1 METILFIGS
10 ATSGSSMDAIE
21 AANRLGYRTL
31 LMTNRKTF
39 IYNQNDFPFLNKVI
53 HLNVMDENTIRKQI
67 IESINIEYTLQ
78 AIISFIDPY
87 TSLAARLSNEFCN
100 SSISSDALQI
110 IEDKSSTRE
119 VLKDH
124 PATCE
129 FEIINGKQLIHSS
142 MKYPFVL
149 KKPVSNGSKDVYL
162 IESEEYFDIAFKKL
176 ATQNPVII
184 EEFVDGDQYVIEL
197 LVCKGFPMIAAII
210 KQEITME
217 YTFIVTGYE
226 VVIKMDETIYRDLR
240 KSVISILGEIGL
252 DHGACHLEMR
262 HSRKGWK
269 LIEINPRI
277 SGGAMNRMIFE
288 AFGINLVQE
297 TIKLYLGKEPDLLR
311 IKCQPVYTSF
321 ITINSYGIL
330 LEIEGEKEAVSSS
343 GVVDIHLRPVIGTMM
358 MPPISMGQRYGYV
371 MAIGDT
377 SVEAKERAELAVR
390 YIKFYVELI

>member
-10 ATSGSSMDAIE
+10 ATSGSSLDAFE
-21 AANRLGYRTL
+21 AANRLGYGTIL
-31 LMTNRKTF
+31 VTNRKTF
-39 IYNQNDFPFLNKVI
+39 IHNKNNFPFIDKVI
-53 HLNVMDENTIRKQI
+53 YVNVMDEDTIRKQI
-67 IESINIEYTLQ
+67 LYLIDTTYTLQ
-78 AIISFIDPY
+78 AIISFVDPY
-87 TSLAARLSNEFCN
+87 TSLAARLSNEYCD

-110 IEDKSSTRE
+110 LEDKSTTRE

-129 FEIINGKQLIHSS
+129 FKVINGKQLIHSS
-142 MKYPFVL
+142 MDYPFVL

-162 IESEEYFDIAFKKL
+162 IENEVHLNAALKKM

-184 EEFVDGDQYVIEL
+184 EEFVEGDQYVIEVI
-197 LVCKGFPMIAAII
+197 VCNGLPIIVAII
-210 KQEITME
+210 KQEITMD

-226 VVIKMDETIYRDLR
+226 VVLKMDDAIYRNLW

-252 DHGACHLEMR
+252 KHGACHLEMR
-262 HSRKGWK
+262 LSKKGWK

-288 AFGINLVQE
+288 AFGVNLVQE
-297 TIKLYLGKEPDLLR
+297 TVKLYLGKEPDLLVR
-311 IKCQPVYTSF
+311 KRQPVYTSF
-321 ITINSYGIL
+321 ITIHSYGYL
-330 LEIEGEKEAVSSS
+330 LGIEGEDEAASSS
-343 GVVDIHLRPVIGTMM
+343 GIVDIHLRPMIGVLM

-377 SVEAKERAELAVR
+377 TVEAKERAEMAAR
-390 YIKFYVELI
+390 CIKFYVEPI